1 MSTTGISSQK
11 TERISRPGTGRLIGV
26 DIARGL
32 VVLGMFVAHTGPPQS
47 WLFGLVSGRSAAL
60 FAVLAGL
67 SIALLSGGTAPVEG
81 VRRRQVAVRIAVRAV
96 VLFGLGLV
104 LSMLDAPVMVIL
116 TSYGVLFLLALP
128 LLRLRAR
135 TLGVLAGVL
144 AIAAPLASY
153 LIRDAMPPAGEFG
166 AIPHLGDFTS
176 WSGAAAAFQHVLL
189 DGGYPVL
196 TWLPFVLAGM
206 ALGRI
211 DLRAARGPVAL
222 LGAGLALAGYGGSW
236 LAMNVFGGREQV
248 LASYGDALPP
258 ELVDVLLSR
267 GFGAV
272 PTGSPVM
279 LLSAGAHS
287 GSPFE
292 VVGATGAA
300 LLVIGLCM
308 FVERARVLAPIAAVG
323 ALALTAYAGHIVLLA
338 AIGTD
343 GLMAL
348 QQTAPHLTWLLLTAI
363 VVVFAVVW
371 RALLGRGP
379 LERVLHLVSAEPA
392 ARIGR

>member
-1 MSTTGISSQK
+1 M
-11 TERISRPGTGRLIGV
+11 

-32 VVLGMFVAHTGPPQS
+32 AVLGMFIAHTGPPQS
-47 WLFGLVSGRSAAL
+47 LLSELVSGRSAAL

-81 VRRRQVAVRIAVRAV
+81 LRRRQVSVRIAVRAV
-96 VLFGLGLV
+96 VLFVLGLA
-104 LSMLDAPVMVIL
+104 LSALGAPVMVIL

-128 LLRLRAR
+128 LLRLRAA
-135 TLGVLAGVL
+135 TLGVLAAVL

-153 LIRDAMPPAGEFG
+153 LIRSALPPAGELG
-166 AIPHLGDFTS
+166 AIPRFEDFTS
-176 WSGAAAAFQHVLL
+176 WSGAGTAFQHVLL

-211 DLRAARGPVAL
+211 DLRAARGRVAL
-222 LGAGLALAGYGGSW
+222 LGAGLALVGYGGSW
-236 LAMNVFGGREQV
+236 LAMNVFGAREQV
-248 LASYGDALPP
+248 LASFGGAVPP

-272 PTGSPVM
+272 GTGSPF
-279 LLSAGAHS
+279 LLFSAGAHS

-308 FVERARVLAPIAAVG
+308 LVERARVLTPIAAVG
-323 ALALTAYAGHIVLLA
+323 SLALTAYAGHIVLLA

-343 GLMAL
+343 GLTGL
-348 QQTAPHLTWLLLTAI
+348 QQVAPHLAWVLLAAI

-379 LERVLHLVSAEPA
+379 LERVLHLVSAAPA